1 MHRNARSRLIYDAV
15 TRGGCCARKRDIQP
29 RKCGSRRKLANVLDL
44 EDDLGEIQEEPAN
57 SPAVTASGFRIKGSA
72 ERIDGAIE
80 SRSQRMLKWRT
91 PDAVHD
97 EVTGGRWIRL
107 DTARAY

>member
-1 MHRNARSRLIYDAV
+1 MIF
-15 TRGGCCARKRDIQP
+15 
-29 RKCGSRRKLANVLDL
+29 
-44 EDDLGEIQEEPAN
+44 GEIQEEPAN
-57 SPAVTASGFRIKGSA
+57 SPAVTASGFRIKGST

-80 SRSQRMLKWRT
+80 SRSQGMLKWRT

-97 EVTGGRWIRL
+97 EITGGRWIRL